1 MILLLLQS
9 NGGPNSIGNVD
20 RPGVHAHNPNVGG
33 QGGSGPGG
41 SSAMLATVTAPP
53 PPEFEMKGNDFP
65 ALPGMLILIIIAKLA
80 MTFNKPERLF
90 LKLDHAYFRC

>member
-1 MILLLLQS
+1 
-9 NGGPNSIGNVD
+9 
-20 RPGVHAHNPNVGG
+20 
-33 QGGSGPGG
+33 
-41 SSAMLATVTAPP
+41 MLATVTAPP